1 MQREERNRFL
11 LYKRPIDEA
20 IKLKRQ
26 EKQAI
31 NESKN
36 LSKLLDDHVGQ
47 FTNYL
52 LNNKQE
58 EFKKL
63 FDEQWGKI
71 NSIEQRDQAKELIE
85 CANQFQEQI
94 KVEFN
99 KK

>member
-1 MQREERNRFL
+1 MQREERYRIL

-85 CANQFQEQI
+85 CATQF
-94 KVEFN
+94 
-99 KK
+99 